1 VSARRKGVLTLT
13 SENVR
18 IRRLTQSP
26 ECVNLSAMVDEASG
40 ERDVRRGDPRRRAI
54 HAAAVAQ
61 FSERGFAATSMANI
75 AEAVGMSRPAL
86 YQYFRNK
93 VDIFASAFVALFDD
107 HVDLALE
114 ALDVDGSNAD
124 RLDGFLQRFEGDL
137 WEQMA
142 ASAHSEE
149 IMSAKSADTAEE
161 IQHVVARLRSGLAV
175 FLARAAPGRSRTAIA
190 RRAEWAEVL
199 ELSPKGFKFD
209 TPAVAV
215 YRRRLTTLARGV
227 AADIDA

>member
-1 VSARRKGVLTLT
+1 MICSD
-13 SENVR
+13 R
-18 IRRLTQSP
+18 IGQ
-26 ECVNLSAMVDEASG
+26 
-40 ERDVRRGDPRRRAI
+40 RGDPQRRAI
-54 HAAAVAQ
+54 HAAAIAQ
-61 FSERGFAATSMANI
+61 FSERGFSATSMANI
-75 AEAVGMSRPAL
+75 ADAAGMSRRAL

-93 VDIFASAFVALFDD
+93 GDIYASAFVALFND
-107 HVDLALE
+107 HVDRALQ
-114 ALDVDGSNAD
+114 ALDDGGTNAQ

-142 ASAHSEE
+142 ASEHSEE
-149 IMSAKSADTAEE
+149 IMGAKTADTAEE
-161 IQHVVARLRSGLAV
+161 IQQVVTRLRSGLAA
-175 FLARAAPGRSRTAIA
+175 FLARAAPGRSQALGA

-209 TPAVAV
+209 TPPVAV

>member
-1 VSARRKGVLTLT
+1 MPA
-13 SENVR
+13 
-18 IRRLTQSP
+18 
-26 ECVNLSAMVDEASG
+26 DDASDDG
-40 ERDVRRGDPRRRAI
+40 IGKRGDPQRRAI
-54 HAAAVAQ
+54 HAAAIAQ
-61 FSERGFAATSMANI
+61 FSERGFAATSIANI
-75 AEAVGMSRPAL
+75 ADAAGMSRPAL

-93 VDIFASAFVALFDD
+93 GDIYASAFVALFND
-107 HVDLALE
+107 HVDLALA
-114 ALDVDGSNAD
+114 ALEDGETNAQC
-124 RLDGFLQRFEGDL
+124 LDGFLQRFEGDL

-142 ASAHSEE
+142 ASEHSEE

-161 IQHVVARLRSGLAV
+161 IQQVVARLRSGLAA
-175 FLARAAPGRSRTAIA
+175 FLTRAAPGHSQAAST

-199 ELSPKGFKFD
+199 QLSPKGFKFD

>member
-1 VSARRKGVLTLT
+1 
-13 SENVR
+13 
-18 IRRLTQSP
+18 
-26 ECVNLSAMVDEASG
+26 
-40 ERDVRRGDPRRRAI
+40 
-54 HAAAVAQ
+54 
-61 FSERGFAATSMANI
+61 MANI
-75 AEAVGMSRPAL
+75 ADAAGMSRPAL

-93 VDIFASAFVALFDD
+93 GDIFASAFVALFND
-107 HVDLALE
+107 HVDLALA
-114 ALDVDGSNAD
+114 ALDSGETNAE

-142 ASAHSEE
+142 ASEHSEE
-149 IMSAKSADTAEE
+149 IMSAKTADTAEE
-161 IQHVVARLRSGLAV
+161 IQQVVARLRRGLAA
-175 FLARAAPGRSRTAIA
+175 FLTRASPGRGQAAIA

>member
-1 VSARRKGVLTLT
+1 MA
-13 SENVR
+13 
-18 IRRLTQSP
+18 
-26 ECVNLSAMVDEASG
+26 ADEAS
-40 ERDVRRGDPRRRAI
+40 DDSIVQRGGPQRRAI
-54 HAAAVAQ
+54 HVAAIAQ
-61 FSERGFAATSMANI
+61 ISERGFSATSMANI
-75 AEAVGMSRPAL
+75 ADAAGMSRTAL

-93 VDIFASAFVALFDD
+93 GDIFSSAFVALFND
-107 HVDLALE
+107 HADRALQ
-114 ALDVDGSNAD
+114 ALDDDGTNAQ

-142 ASAHSEE
+142 ASEHSEE
-149 IMSAKSADTAEE
+149 IMSAKTADTAEE
-161 IQHVVARLRSGLAV
+161 IQYVVARLRSGLAT
-175 FLARAAPGRSRTAIA
+175 FLATAFPGWNQTATA

-209 TPAVAV
+209 SPDVAV

>member
-1 VSARRKGVLTLT
+1 MAD
-13 SENVR
+13 
-18 IRRLTQSP
+18 
-26 ECVNLSAMVDEASG
+26 DEASDPRTG
-40 ERDVRRGDPRRRAI
+40 QRGDPQRRAI
-54 HAAAVAQ
+54 HAAAIAQ

-75 AEAVGMSRPAL
+75 ADAAGMSRPAL

-93 VDIFASAFVALFDD
+93 GDIYASAFVALFDD
-107 HVDLALE
+107 HVDRALQ
-114 ALDVDGSNAD
+114 ALDGDGSNGE

-142 ASAHSEE
+142 ASEHSEE
-149 IMSAKSADTAEE
+149 IMGAKTADTAEE
-161 IQHVVARLRSGLAV
+161 IHQVVARLRRGLDA
-175 FLARAAPGRSRTAIA
+175 FLARAFPGRSQAARA

-199 ELSPKGFKFD
+199 ALSPKGFKFD
-209 TPAVAV
+209 SPDVDV

>member
-1 VSARRKGVLTLT
+1 MAADQASDD
-13 SENVR
+13 R
-18 IRRLTQSP
+18 IGQ
-26 ECVNLSAMVDEASG
+26 
-40 ERDVRRGDPRRRAI
+40 RGDPQRRAI
-54 HAAAVAQ
+54 HAAAIGQ
-61 FSERGFAATSMANI
+61 FSERGFSKTSMADI
-75 AEAVGMSRPAL
+75 ADAAGMSRPAL

-93 VDIFASAFVALFDD
+93 ADIFASAFVALFND
-107 HVDLALE
+107 HVDLALG
-114 ALDVDGSNAD
+114 ALVEGGTNTQ

-142 ASAHSEE
+142 ASEHSEE

-161 IQHVVARLRSGLAV
+161 IQQVVARLRSGLAA
-175 FLARAAPGRSRTAIA
+175 FLAKASPGRGQAASA

-209 TPAVAV
+209 SPSVAD
-215 YRRRLTTLARGV
+215 YRRRLTTLARSV

>member
-1 VSARRKGVLTLT
+1 MA
-13 SENVR
+13 
-18 IRRLTQSP
+18 
-26 ECVNLSAMVDEASG
+26 AHEASDG
-40 ERDVRRGDPRRRAI
+40 RTGQRGDPQRRAI
-54 HAAAVAQ
+54 HAAAIAQ
-61 FSERGFAATSMANI
+61 FSERGFSATSMANI
-75 AEAVGMSRPAL
+75 ADAAGMSRPAL

-93 VDIFASAFVALFDD
+93 GDIYASAFVALFND
-107 HVDLALE
+107 HVDRALQ
-114 ALDVDGSNAD
+114 ALDDDGTNAQ

-142 ASAHSEE
+142 ASEHSEE
-149 IMSAKSADTAEE
+149 IMGAKTPDTAEE
-161 IQHVVARLRSGLAV
+161 IQQVVMRLRGGLAA
-175 FLARAAPGRSRTAIA
+175 FLARAAPGRSQPASA

-215 YRRRLTTLARGV
+215 YRRRLTALARGV